1 MKYPQPEP
9 GEDRDDPFFYIKS
22 AEKAFVAFSSQLPG
36 KDAKGFISES
46 ENGKIFSF
54 ESYLRELGKP
64 ADEIEALCKAAKRID
79 FKTNSKLVKR
89 GAWAYNIKLLL
100 KMIPGF
106 ILFTTFI
113 YTVLAFVL
121 GLFHVRLFTWKIY
134 FSFVL
139 IVSGIITLYVGYKIL
154 RAQNLKAGTPM
165 FVIKYFDNDELTFTK
180 ANRRLFKTPESGK

>member
-1 MKYPQPEP
+1 MKYPQPATGKE
-9 GEDRDDPFFYIKS
+9 RDDPFFYRKD
-22 AEKAFVAFSSQLPG
+22 AEKAFVAFSSQLFG

-64 ADEIEALCKAAKRID
+64 ANEIEALCKTAKRVD
-79 FKTNSKLVKR
+79 FMANSKKLKKS
-89 GAWAYNIKLLL
+89 AWVFNSKLLL

-154 RAQNLKAGTPM
+154 RAQNLKAGTSM

-180 ANRRLFKTPESGK
+180 AKSRLFVEK

>member
-9 GEDRDDPFFYIKS
+9 GEDRDDPFFYIKG
-22 AEKAFVAFSSQLPG
+22 AEKAFVAFSSQLFG
-36 KDAKGFISES
+36 KNAKGFISES

-64 ADEIEALCKAAKRID
+64 ADEIAALCKTAKRVD
-79 FKTNSKLVKR
+79 FMANSKNIRKS
-89 GAWAYNIKLLL
+89 AWGFNSKLLL

-113 YTVLAFVL
+113 YIVVAFLL

-139 IVSGIITLYVGYKIL
+139 ILSALIIMYMGYKIM
-154 RAQNLKAGTPM
+154 RAQNLKAGAPL

-180 ANRRLFKTPESGK
+180 AKSRLFK